1 MAAFGAL
8 AFAPAGRIGQAAP
21 RAAASPGPARG
32 TAPPEAPPEAAPS
45 RGQELRGSLAA
56 AASCAV
62 LISHRRARKVQ
73 RDVRRSAGAAPEA
86 VVQVDRQKTD
96 KVRKAMYRSD
106 DYYKF
111 SRDSMAHS
119 LEKLKETAGSE
130 LLTKIRLAGFVHRED
145 TLTFVLAQ
153 SYGFCWGVERA
164 IAMAHEARRFFPE
177 KKIWCTNEIIH
188 NPVVNEGLQD
198 MGMGFIEQDKTSGN
212 KDFSVVNPGDVVL
225 LPAFGA
231 SVDEMAL
238 LQERKAKIVDT
249 TCPWVARVWGAVESA
264 KRKGYTSLVHG
275 KSSHEETVATAS
287 FAAKY
292 VVMKGIGD
300 AEYVSKYIIEG
311 GSREEFLARFE
322 GSCSEGFDPDVDLDA
337 VGMANQTTMMKS
349 ETMMIGQ
356 LFERTMIRKYG
367 PENVKEHF
375 FTSNTICDAT
385 QDRQDAMY
393 KMLGTTARPVDSKL
407 YAVLEEE
414 QQDVEVSLSSAKVK
428 DTTSSAAM
436 ENKMKGPANPVP
448 EDYSE
453 AVDFV
458 LIIGGFNSSNTT
470 HLAEICEE
478 EGVPVYHIDDAARI
492 GGSSGL
498 GNLIEH
504 KPLLTPVSVAMA
516 GEGLE
521 VAEGVLAPGRR
532 MRIGVSSGASTPD
545 KITEE
550 CLQKLLAIKAEVDRQ
565 AA

>member
-1 MAAFGAL
+1 
-8 AFAPAGRIGQAAP
+8 
-21 RAAASPGPARG
+21 
-32 TAPPEAPPEAAPS
+32 
-45 RGQELRGSLAA
+45 
-56 AASCAV
+56 
-62 LISHRRARKVQ
+62 
-73 RDVRRSAGAAPEA
+73 
-86 VVQVDRQKTD
+86 
-96 KVRKAMYRSD
+96 MYRSD

-111 SRDSMAHS
+111 SRDGMEHS

-130 LLTKIRLAGFVHRED
+130 LLTRIRLAGFVHRED

-198 MGMGFIEQDKTSGN
+198 MGMSFIAQDKASGT

-238 LQERKAKIVDT
+238 LQEKRAKIVDT
-249 TCPWVARVWGAVESA
+249 TCPWVARVWGAVETA

-275 KSSHEETVATAS
+275 KYNHEETVATTS

-292 VVMKGIGD
+292 LVMKGIGD
-300 AEYVSKYIIEG
+300 AEYVCNYIMEG

-322 GSCSEGFDPDVDLDA
+322 GACSEGFDPDVDLDA

-367 PENVKEHF
+367 PESLKEHF
-375 FTSNTICDAT
+375 LTSNTICDAT

-393 KMLGTTARPVDSKL
+393 KMLGKTQRPVDSKL

-414 QQDVEVSLSSAKVK
+414 QQDVTVDLSSAKVK

-478 EGVPVYHIDDAARI
+478 EGVPVYHIDDASRI
-492 GGSSGL
+492 GGPGGL
-498 GNLIEH
+498 ENLIEH

-545 KITEE
+545 NITEE